1 MVWFVTYLPKIYRP
15 GYTSWV
21 PGTRTA
27 IRDRSGRV
35 KMFQSKK
42 LAEAAARSDLR
53 WLHGVDPAYVGFDPV
68 TKRTVT
74 E

>member
-15 GYTSWV
+15 GHTSWV
-21 PGTRTA
+21 PGARTV
-27 IRDRSGRV
+27 IRDRSGRI

-42 LAEAAARSDLR
+42 LAETAARSDLA
-53 WLHGVDPAYVGFDPV
+53 WLKGIDPAYVGFDPV